1 MPTTPDP
8 RHRSLIG
15 GYLDL
20 AGAPFRR
27 VDDAVALDPARVAEF
42 NQVLAAIAPEAP
54 ALDAALIERMARELR
69 ADPGRADSIARRLE
83 AVEGLKR
90 MAGDPAWRLP
100 GADVARIDVAI
111 EYLSRCDDLI
121 PDDTPG
127 IGLLDDAIVIELA
140 HRMLERELADYADFC
155 RFRDAEAAVRGV
167 ASAPADIDRRDW
179 LAWKRASAGRAGSF
193 C

>member
-27 VDDAVALDPARVAEF
+27 AGGAVALDPARVAEF
-42 NQVLAAIAPEAP
+42 NTVLSAIAPEAP
-54 ALDAALIERMARELR
+54 ALDAAIIERMALELS
-69 ADPGRADSIARRLE
+69 ADPSRGDSVARRLE

-90 MAGDPAWRLP
+90 MAADPAWRLP
-100 GADVARIDVAI
+100 GADVARVDAAI
-111 EYLSRCDDLI
+111 EYLTRPDDLI
-121 PDDTPG
+121 PDDTPA

-140 HRMLERELADYADFC
+140 HRMLERELADYGDFL
-155 RFRDAEAAVRGV
+155 RFREAEAALHGV
-167 ASAPADIDRRDW
+167 PVESLALDRRDW
-179 LAWKRASAGRAGSF
+179 LAWRRASAAAAFRVR
-193 C
+193 